1 MRAEAVARK
10 NLSGDL
16 SAQDESHAVARLHSG
31 KLLREM
37 TGGRLP
43 HIQLAL
49 VTFPHLPDPWQ
60 AHRATLR
67 TGRCGVKQSIER
79 ST

>member
-1 MRAEAVARK
+1 LRAEAVAR
-10 NLSGDL
+10 NDLSGDL

-49 VTFPHLPDPWQ
+49 VTFLTFQ
-60 AHRATLR
+60 IHRKR
-67 TGRCGVKQSIER
+67 TGQHCER
-79 ST
+79 GAAV